1 MCAFYVL
8 LTLWVSDGH
17 SGHPQRA
24 TASDQHSKRQRPQL
38 RTVTEVEEEVE
49 EEEHPEIIKQILLI
63 YKMIYV

>member
-17 SGHPQRA
+17 SGHTQQA
-24 TASDQHSKRQRPQL
+24 TASDQHSRRQRLQL

-49 EEEHPEIIKQILLI
+49 EEEHPEIIKH
-63 YKMIYV
+63 KFC